1 MKKREHELEGIINEE
16 LDNENWICERFAA
29 ENLCDRV
36 SEIFANFALMGNENF
51 VVVSQILVLAK
62 ISF

>member
-1 MKKREHELEGIINEE
+1 MKREHELEGMINEE

-36 SEIFANFALMGNENF
+36 SEIFAANFALMVNENF